1 MKKIIIIGSR
11 GFIGKYVLEEI
22 SSKKNIKVYE
32 GYKEKIDILD
42 IDSFKKCIRKIKPDV
57 VINLAAFSHLDSSS
71 YENIF
76 QMNCFSLVKILDF
89 LVEENFQGKFIN
101 TSSALVYGSRA
112 EGLISED
119 SPLKPEYAYAVAKA
133 SIDHLIEINQTKLD
147 IVSVRPFNCIGR
159 GHRMDYVVP
168 KIIKHFVEKK
178 EEIELGNVNSRRDF
192 VDVRDVAR
200 MYWTISKSNLR
211 CPAVNLCSGLSTS
224 ILEIIDLLEEISNH
238 KLKVKVNNKLLRE
251 VDRDNVKGD
260 NSIIKSMG
268 FNYRYPLKKSLKWM
282 LENSN

>member
-1 MKKIIIIGSR
+1 M
-11 GFIGKYVLEEI
+11 E
-22 SSKKNIKVYE
+22 
-32 GYKEKIDILD
+32 D
-42 IDSFKKCIRKIKPDV
+42 
-57 VINLAAFSHLDSSS
+57 
-71 YENIF
+71 
-76 QMNCFSLVKILDF
+76 LVKILDF